1 MTRPQPIASPGA
13 IPLGTTARKALHP
26 LAVITILSLIIP
38 ANWMIGSLF
47 MTPSRTLFLITTPYL
62 FVRWAKGDFNGRLTV
77 DWLVVF
83 YVFWMTVT
91 IALHHPDKAVTFV
104 GSNTL
109 IILGGYLTARAT
121 IRSIEDFQALARFM
135 ALVVMCMM
143 PLALIESITHD
154 MFISAFFDSLPGISS
169 YKDVDYCC
177 RLGLDRAQV
186 VFVHPIHYGVFA
198 SLPLALYAFGLRN
211 QVGLTK
217 RLIVCTVIGMACF
230 LSISSGPF
238 LSMLFQAAI
247 VGYAMATEK
256 IEGQW
261 RILLIAL
268 GIFYAI
274 IEVNTSHFGL
284 LAIAMK
290 LSFNS
295 GTTYI
300 RSILFDYGIDQI
312 WRTPFLGNGYRPFPL
327 PHYMTGSVD
336 NFWLLLAVVHG
347 LPAFFACMGAFL
359 YSMIRAGRGKLIR
372 GSDLYNARVA
382 WTALLTS
389 LLLTLST
396 VAVWSEVLS
405 AVSLMIGAGQ
415 FLFYTA
421 EPTAGRPVE
430 AVGPAPRPG
439 QRLTRFP
446 PGQRPRSNQRPR
458 PALTRVEFFRGAD
471 PGGAM

>member
-1 MTRPQPIASPGA
+1 MTRPQLTASPGA
-13 IPLGTTARKALHP
+13 IPMGTTARKTLHP

-38 ANWMIGSLF
+38 ANWMIGGLF
-47 MTPSRTLFLITTPYL
+47 MTPSRSLFLITAPYL
-62 FVRWAKGDFNGRLTV
+62 FICWAKGDFNGRLTV

-83 YVFWMTVT
+83 YVFWMTIT
-91 IALHHPDKAVTFV
+91 ITKHHPDKALTFV
-104 GSNTL
+104 GSNSL
-109 IILGGYLTARAT
+109 IILGSYLTARAT
-121 IRSIEDFQALARFM
+121 IRTIEDFQALARFM
-135 ALVVMCMM
+135 ALIIMCMM
-143 PLALIESITHD
+143 PLAVIESVTHR
-154 MFISAFFDSLPGISS
+154 MFIGEFFESLPGINS

-198 SLPLALYAFGLRN
+198 SLPFALYAFGLRN
-211 QVGLTK
+211 QISVVG
-217 RLIVCTVIGMACF
+217 RLLGCGVIGVACF

-238 LSMLFQAAI
+238 LSMMFQAAI

-256 IEGQW
+256 LEAQW

-268 GIFYAI
+268 GILYVI

-295 GTTYI
+295 HTTYI

-312 WRTPFLGNGYRPFPL
+312 WRTPFLGNGYRPFPM
-327 PHYMTGSVD
+327 PAFMTGSVD
-336 NFWLLLAVVHG
+336 NFWLLLAVVNG
-347 LPAFFACMGAFL
+347 MPAFSACMGAFL

-389 LLLTLST
+389 LVLTLAT

-405 AVSLMIGAGQ
+405 AVFLMLGAGQ
-415 FLFYTA
+415 FLFYAT
-421 EPTAGRPVE
+421 EPVSGAPEEIASTRQQS
-430 AVGPAPRPG
+430 GP
-439 QRLTRFP
+439 QLTRFP
-446 PGQRPRSNQRPR
+446 PGKRPDSRHGRPYPPMAR
-458 PALTRVEFFRGAD
+458 AVPRASR
-471 PGGAM
+471 